1 MQAGRTDHERPELT
15 STAPSSATGS
25 QAAATLDELVAQL
38 PEGAAITDPVKT
50 EAYRRDRAED
60 PAAGTPAAVVR
71 ATSTEDV
78 QAVVRFAAATGTPV
92 VPRGAGT
99 SLSGG
104 STAVDGGIVLSL
116 ERMRDIK
123 IDSVTRTAVTQP
135 GAFNGEVKEAAGQHG
150 LWYPPDPA
158 SFTFCSIGGNIAT
171 NAGGLCCVKY
181 GVTTDYVLGMKVV
194 LADGRAIELG
204 GPRLKDVAGLSLT
217 KLFVGSE
224 GTLGIITEVTLRLV
238 PAQRPPQ
245 TLVATFPTLDSA
257 TAAVL
262 AITQRMRPSMLEFM
276 DRPTINAVE
285 DETKMGLD
293 RDAAAMIIV
302 QSDEA
307 AGHAGV
313 EIADVTALCETHGAS
328 EVFST
333 DDPDEGEAFI
343 AARRIAI
350 PAVEKKGT
358 ILLEDVG
365 VPLPNL
371 GALVR
376 GIEEISQ
383 RHDVLVAVMAHA
395 GDGNTHPLVVFDP
408 TDAGQRDRAHSAYG
422 EIMDLAVSL
431 GGTITGEHGVGRL
444 KQPWLAG
451 YLGEDVLEINQRVKD
466 ALDPQG
472 ILNPGV
478 VFDARTDSGKAATAE
493 APAGSAAM
501 AAASASAS
509 AAVPS
514 EAPAPATSATGE
526 AVSFST
532 PTITYDL
539 AARAVALTIEEGK
552 TAGVRTCATIVD
564 PALQLVAYGRTDGMT
579 PHSVE
584 TSRRK
589 AQTAA
594 STRRPSALILPEL
607 AQKLEHG
614 SGGML
619 TSIAGGVP
627 IAFDGVVVGGLG
639 VAGGKP
645 AEDAVIADAVLAA
658 LGADPAEAAS

>member
-1 MQAGRTDHERPELT
+1 MNDTSSVTDAPVATTLEEL
-15 STAPSSATGS
+15 A
-25 QAAATLDELVAQL
+25 AQL
-38 PEGAAITDPVKT
+38 PAGAMLTDPVKT

-60 PAAGTPAAVVR
+60 PNAGIPAAVVR
-71 ATSTEDV
+71 ATSAEDV
-78 QAVVRFAAATGTPV
+78 QAVVRYAAATGTPV

-104 STAVDGGIVLSL
+104 STAIDGGISLSL
-116 ERMRDIK
+116 DRMREIRVDP
-123 IDSVTRTAVTQP
+123 VTRTVVTQP
-135 GAFNGEVKEAAGQHG
+135 GAFNAEVKEAAAQHG

-194 LADGRAIELG
+194 LADGRLIELG

-238 PAQRPPQ
+238 PAQRTPQ

-262 AITQRMRPSMLEFM
+262 AITQSMRPSMLEFM

-293 RDAAAMIIV
+293 RDSAAMLIV
-302 QSDEA
+302 QSDEPA
-307 AGHAGV
+307 EHAGV
-313 EIADVTALCETHGAS
+313 EIAEVTRICEENGCS

-333 DDPDEGEAFI
+333 DDADEGEAFI

-358 ILLEDVG
+358 ILLEVVG
-365 VPLPNL
+365 VPLPRL
-371 GALVR
+371 GALVS
-376 GIEEISQ
+376 GIEAISQ
-383 RHDVLVAVMAHA
+383 EFDVLVAVMAHA

-408 TDAGQRDRAHSAYG
+408 TDPEQRDRAHAAYG
-422 EIMDLAVSL
+422 RIMDLAVEL

-444 KQPWLAG
+444 KQPWLPD
-451 YLGEDVLEINQRVKD
+451 YLGPDVLEINQRVKD

-478 VFDARTDSGKAATAE
+478 LLAQRDTSAAADASTTTPAAPAAMTGAGAAVTAE
-493 APAGSAAM
+493 PTTA
-501 AAASASAS
+501 
-509 AAVPS
+509 
-514 EAPAPATSATGE
+514 SATGE
-526 AVSFST
+526 TVSFAQ

-539 AARAVALTIEEGK
+539 AARAVALTIEEGAK
-552 TAGVRTCATIVD
+552 AGVRTCATVVD
-564 PALQLVAYGRTDGMT
+564 PALQMVAYGRTDGMT

-594 STRRPSALILPEL
+594 STRRPSALIVPEL

-614 SGGML
+614 TGGLL

-627 IAFDGVVVGGLG
+627 IAFNGVVVGGLG

-658 LGADPAEAAS
+658 LGADPAEQAS